1 MTDRKR
7 KQELELAFTKRYTMS
22 DSDFKR
28 LIQEKMERARLY
40 AKIQERKNSKKFA

>member
-40 AKIQERKNSKKFA
+40 AKIQERKNSKEFA

>member
-28 LIQEKMERARLY
+28 LIQEKMERAKLY
-40 AKIQERKNSKKFA
+40 AKIQERKSSKEYA

>member
-1 MTDRKR
+1 MTDIKR

-40 AKIQERKNSKKFA
+40 AKIQERKNSKEFA

>member
-7 KQELELAFTKRYTMS
+7 KQELESEFTKRYTMS

-40 AKIQERKNSKKFA
+40 AKIQERKSSKEYA

>member
-40 AKIQERKNSKKFA
+40 AKIQERKSSKEYA